1 MATKNFVPRATG
13 EGQLGTSTK
22 KWKDSHFSGTGSF
35 GHIIVDGN
43 ITASGEIRAD
53 SFKSVAGGD
62 TIDFNDSLDIAGDI
76 TASGVVS
83 ASSGAFTS
91 INVDGGTIDGITS
104 FTAGGDIDIGAHD
117 LRAATLTADGLT
129 SGRVVFAGTNGVL
142 SDDSDLSFSGATL
155 TATSASLNFLRVN
168 GNITASVVYADAF
181 NSRTGGETIDF
192 NDDLDVTGKGT
203 FSGNIEANG
212 NIVGDNSTA
221 ISGIT
226 TISATGNVSSSFTST
241 GSFGRLEATTIAGHS
256 PITIDS
262 QITFNDSIEGNVSG
276 SATSTGSFGDLI
288 VAGNAITLG
297 SQADSFI
304 FLDGSGGNTYFHYNH
319 NDIIDVYLL
328 GGYERT
334 NITKNIPFICF

>member
-53 SFKSVAGGD
+53 SFKSVDGGN

-181 NSRTGGETIDF
+181 
-192 NDDLDVTGKGT
+192 K
-203 FSGNIEANG
+203 
-212 NIVGDNSTA
+212 
-221 ISGIT
+221 
-226 TISATGNVSSSFTST
+226 
-241 GSFGRLEATTIAGHS
+241 
-256 PITIDS
+256 
-262 QITFNDSIEGNVSG
+262 
-276 SATSTGSFGDLI
+276 
-288 VAGNAITLG
+288 
-297 SQADSFI
+297 
-304 FLDGSGGNTYFHYNH
+304 
-319 NDIIDVYLL
+319 
-328 GGYERT
+328 
-334 NITKNIPFICF
+334 

>member
-53 SFKSVAGGD
+53 SFKSVDGGN

-155 TATSASLNFLRVN
+155 TATNL
-168 GNITASVVYADAF
+168 TT
-181 NSRTGGETIDF
+181 TGTIK
-192 NDDLDVTGKGT
+192 NMSIVSGSSTSTGSFGT
-203 FSGNIEANG
+203 FSVGVSKPLNHGSILTDLSGDLNIRGGLLANYSDG
-212 NIVGDNSTA
+212 STNRGYVA
-221 ISGIT
+221 IGLTASSFGQF
-226 TISATGNVSSSFTST
+226 SQNEGGMWNVQNGVLRFATNNTQALIIDTSQNLLPQANVSGSFTST

-262 QITFNDSIEGNVSG
+262 EVTFNNSISG
-276 SATSTGSFGDLI
+276 DVTMDDDLTVGGTITAQKFATELI
-288 VAGNAITLG
+288 VP
-297 SQADSFI
+297 
-304 FLDGSGGNTYFHYNH
+304 
-319 NDIIDVYLL
+319 LL
-328 GGYERT
+328 
-334 NITKNIPFICF
+334 NL